1 MEAKKILKS
10 RISSSVSW
18 TTGTN
23 HQRLSPR
30 HRCFTAR
37 REVHITNTSN
47 ETLLSQAVPKVV
59 VKRDE
64 LFSLFPSKL
73 VPSDELILP

>member
-37 REVHITNTSN
+37 REVHITNTSD
-47 ETLLSQAVPKVV
+47 ETLLSQAVPKAESYKSVMN
-59 VKRDE
+59 
-64 LFSLFPSKL
+64 FSPFFPANWSL
-73 VPSDELILP
+73 LTS